1 MTEGTKEEV
10 GRRVGH
16 VDASARCIRLKASAF
31 RAIAQAAL
39 EHARRGRD
47 RLVMRCVNI
56 VVREDAITF
65 LAGDGW
71 TLVELQVDVAP
82 QPGRVE
88 TNIDREHFEALLRLY
103 EIGKRKRD
111 DGDVM
116 LAICRHGVRF
126 RLDDGSLDTFVE
138 SPQVQYPRLDSLWEE
153 DASADAGDRIAVRPN
168 HLASIARGAAKLGA
182 PCVRL
187 HVRPSHR
194 PARFEYASEIGGC
207 EIRVRGLVMPLFVSW
222 DDSRAEEA

>member
-1 MTEGTKEEV
+1 MTEGTKEAD
-10 GRRVGH
+10 RRAGH
-16 VDASARCIRLKASAF
+16 VDASARCISLKASAF
-31 RAIAQAAL
+31 RAVTQAAL

-47 RLVMRCVNI
+47 RPVMRCVNI
-56 VVREDAITF
+56 VAREETITF

-71 TLVELQVDVAP
+71 TLVELQIDAAS
-82 QPGRVE
+82 QSGRVE
-88 TNIDREHFEALLRLY
+88 TNIDREHLEALLRLY

-111 DGDVM
+111 DRDVM

-138 SPQVQYPRLDSLWEE
+138 GAQVQYPRPDSLWDG
-153 DASADAGDRIAVRPN
+153 DASAEAGNRVAIQPH

-187 HVRPSHR
+187 HVHPSHQ

-207 EIRVRGLVMPLFVSW
+207 EIRVRGLVMPLFVRW
-222 DDSRAEEA
+222 DDSTAEEA